1 VWKGRVS
8 IESKPFHALPFLLF
22 SHTSHAPIGKRR
34 IRWRASSTTT
44 IAPCSN
50 ACPASMSTFISR
62 SMTCCVLVLRSLNK
76 ITLTC
81 HPPERA
87 TIKTGFSMSRRPGQA
102 WNDERRKVI
111 YETTHYAFKE
121 LLIAFQYKIRK
132 YDPVRYNCRKY
143 QK

>member
-1 VWKGRVS
+1 MWKGRVS

-76 ITLTC
+76 ITLTW

-87 TIKTGFSMSRRPGQA
+87 IISPKSRSNVNPVCRPINTFIPSVIPAKAGIQNQSHWIPVYTGM
-102 WNDERRKVI
+102 
-111 YETTHYAFKE
+111 TKE
-121 LLIAFQYKIRK
+121 NN
-132 YDPVRYNCRKY
+132 V
-143 QK
+143 